1 MTKTFYLES
10 RNKNAFSKITS
21 FGFEFSYAH
30 FMKLIC
36 DSNILQSIK
45 YFDSRQ
51 FLSPAKLKKPHKI
64 IYRELFV
71 WSPCNDFLH
80 KICFVCSGS
89 ARIKL
94 YPIFLELYIFQE
106 SFHGF

>member
-36 DSNILQSIK
+36 NSNILQFFK
-45 YFDSRQ
+45 YFDLRQ
-51 FLSPAKLKKPHKI
+51 FLSPSKLKNHTK
-64 IYRELFV
+64 
-71 WSPCNDFLH
+71 
-80 KICFVCSGS
+80 
-89 ARIKL
+89 
-94 YPIFLELYIFQE
+94 
-106 SFHGF
+106 

>member
-36 DSNILQSIK
+36 NSNILQSIK

-51 FLSPAKLKKPHKI
+51 FLSPSKLKKTTQNN
-64 IYRELFV
+64 L
-71 WSPCNDFLH
+71 S
-80 KICFVCSGS
+80 
-89 ARIKL
+89 
-94 YPIFLELYIFQE
+94 
-106 SFHGF
+106 